1 MNNILGIKKL
11 DFSGFT
17 SFDPLIKF
25 VQENNEWNNTN
36 YCLSVEN
43 GYTNLNGITINGAIN
58 TNTIAMNAPNKNMGF
73 STFGNANFIFYNQ
86 NIERIRF
93 ANNGNIGVGISNPS
107 YNIHVNGSINSLSIF
122 KNNIELDNIYLNIS
136 NNQWLRNTSN
146 IYTDTSLN
154 ISNVGIGNTNPSGNL
169 HIGSPFI
176 NNSDGTLIISK
187 RNLNTS
193 NRNFKIGY
201 DNNFNFCL
209 GDFGKDNERIWTQQ
223 LYINSNAS
231 ANSLVI
237 NNNSFIG
244 IGISNP
250 LHRLDVNGSINASSF
265 IGNGSNITAINYNN
279 ITSNRPELSNVN
291 NWIRSSTTIYN
302 NINNFAIGTTDPL
315 SYKLNVNGSINTSSL
330 FMNNINISNIFLT
343 SSSADTN
350 YLKINDAVSLYN
362 SWTKQNNGSIYLTS
376 YTNNNNVVIIGDI
389 IPKSGISAKLYVYDG
404 LYADSITAGNG
415 GNIKNIDYNNIVN
428 KPDIY
433 TINQLNNLY
442 YDKNYL
448 NNTYS
453 QFVVSISSNSFSTK
467 ADYTTLNNRIT
478 TFIEEGLDP
487 ATLSDAIST
496 LVNNQNISIQYEK
509 IALNPLVLTRS
520 TANTPNIIN
529 FNGNFITS
537 NSYATDFFENNINIK
552 NIYVSYATFTDV
564 AQYYDTIVDRK
575 RAIMSSCN
583 IYPPQITP
591 FTNYSNIITTSPYG
605 NGLYTIDSSIFNANS
620 NDNNSVHRIF
630 NINKSN
636 LDYIWTSDD
645 KKNYINYSGSN
656 IDTGYTYRNTNSLT
670 TDTGRV
676 LIATRV
682 SDNDIFGHWVQLYYK
697 NGFIANSFDIN
708 TYYTSNIVND
718 NENNI
723 NYTTMYYKLPRS
735 VYLLA
740 TNNLTSNNW
749 DILNYTTNLTDNPAS
764 NIYYKKTLNNITY
777 ETNKIASTIGVSIN
791 FPNVNNYYYYRF
803 IFTQTI
809 RAPEV
814 AIYEIDLYGAENKI
828 EWGNSSSNIYYLTG
842 NVGIGTVDDTSIYK
856 LNINGSSFINSN
868 LIINSNIGIGNTL
881 PIANLHIGDSTIPNS
896 DGVIIVSKTNIN
908 NNHFKFGYDNN
919 FNFSFGDYK
928 KNNDNS
934 YLWKKQF
941 YIHSNANE
949 NSLIIDTNGNIGINT
964 DITNNYKLNING
976 NFYIH
981 SNIIVNSNIG
991 IGTINT
997 EGRRL
1002 FVNGN
1007 STFTGTINQTT
1018 FSDINL
1024 IGNIYATC
1032 NINVSNINT
1041 TNLNASSSIVI
1052 NGIITARSNVGIGIT
1067 TLFNE
1072 TLRIESTSNIIGIW
1086 NGSLNMNN
1094 NSFINSFIG
1103 KDNTNGFFNKYT
1115 HINNNSVNNYLT
1127 WEISSI
1133 SSILSLTANG
1143 YVGIGITNPANIF
1156 QIGDGGK
1163 LRISNNFND
1172 FTLIGTKDG
1181 IDNNNT
1187 RIVINGSNKTGNIG
1201 DIEYRSTNSGN
1212 HLFYSNGN
1220 TEIIRFMSSGN
1231 VSIGTTNPNNYRL
1244 NINGSSYINSNLII
1258 NSNIGIGNISPIA
1271 NLHIGDSTIP
1281 NSDGVI
1287 VVSKTNI
1294 NNNHFKFGYDNNF
1307 NFSFGDFKKQINNSY
1322 IWKKQFYIHS
1332 NANENSLIIDTNGN
1346 IGINTDITN
1355 NYKLNIIGD
1364 TYISGKVGIGTLNNE
1379 NKKIFINGSTHIIG
1393 QTDIQGSIFQSSG
1406 NLVLGDVNSFIG
1418 IGATYDTNFKLKV
1431 SGNTNIVGNL
1441 IQTLGNVVIAEGS
1454 SYYVGIGGTFDSSYK
1469 LKISGNSYITG
1480 NLITDGFGNFNNY
1493 LCIATNLNPNNYKL
1507 VVNGTTNVIGD
1518 IIQSGTGA
1526 ITFAGK
1532 TTINSNLVVSAN
1544 NRLYAIGRVG
1554 IGYADNA
1561 ALNSNFNV
1569 LGTAD
1574 FSSNMNIAGS
1584 LTQTG
1589 TSNNFIF
1596 GKTTF
1601 NSNLVVSATNRLYAI
1616 GRVGVGYADNTAL
1629 NSNFNVLGTADF
1641 SSNMNIGG
1649 ELFCSNNIRENSR
1662 YLRDIYLNSNLLNNI
1677 KKKYGF
1683 LCVLSG
1689 LTTNPP
1695 YTENINGITYY
1706 KYDIDLTK
1714 YTQLKYLSDNSP
1726 YRIFNIKTFMTSG
1739 YFNLFNSNIPN
1750 ILQYDIYMCN
1760 EISANPN
1767 LPGSSAGIN
1776 ICAVGTPENYRLTNI
1791 LPTYFT
1797 ILQNNS
1803 FNKLSIISTIPSLNV
1818 SCIIED
1824 YLF

>member
-11 DFSGFT
+11 DLSGFT
-17 SFDPLIKF
+17 SYEPLIKF

-43 GYTNLNGITINGAIN
+43 GYTNLNGITINGNIN
-58 TNTIAMNAPNKNMGF
+58 TNTIAMNAQNKNMGF

-209 GDFGKDNERIWTQQ
+209 GDFGKDNEKIWTHQ

-231 ANSLVI
+231 ANSLVV
-237 NNNSFIG
+237 NSNSFIG

-250 LHRLDVNGSINASSF
+250 LHRLDVNGTINAHSF

-279 ITSNRPELSNVN
+279 ITSNRPELSNLN
-291 NWIRSSTTIYN
+291 NWIRSSTTVYN
-302 NINNFAIGTTDPL
+302 NINNIAIGTTDPL
-315 SYKLNVNGSINTSSL
+315 SYRLNVDGSTNTTSL

-343 SSSADTN
+343 SSSANNN
-350 YLKINDAVSLYN
+350 YLKINDAISLYN
-362 SWTKQNNGSIYLTS
+362 SWTKVPNGSIYLTN
-376 YTNNNNVVIIGDI
+376 YANNNNTVIIGDT
-389 IPKSGISAKLYVYDG
+389 IPISGITAKLYVFNG
-404 LYADSITAGNG
+404 LYADNIIAGNG
-415 GNIKNIDYNNIVN
+415 ANIKNIDYNNINN

-433 TINQLNNLY
+433 TVNQLNNLY

-448 NNTYS
+448 NNIYS
-453 QFVVSISSNSFSTK
+453 QFIVNISSNSFSTK
-467 ADYTTLNNRIT
+467 LDYTLLNNRIT

-487 ATLSDAIST
+487 ATLSEAISA
-496 LVNNQNISIQYEK
+496 LVNNQDISIQYEK
-509 IALNPLVLTRS
+509 ISLNPLILTRS
-520 TANTPNIIN
+520 TTNTPNIIN
-529 FNGNFITS
+529 FNGNFVTT

-552 NIYVSYATFTDV
+552 NIYVSYATFNEV
-564 AQYYDTIVDRK
+564 AKYYDTIVDRK

-591 FTNYSNIITTSPYG
+591 FTDYSNIITTSPYG
-605 NGLYTIDSSIFNANS
+605 NGLYVTNSSIFNSNI

-636 LDYIWTSDD
+636 LNNIWTTA
-645 KKNYINYSGSN
+645 NNFNNYSGN
-656 IDTGYTYRNTNSLT
+656 IDSGYTYRNTNST
-670 TDTGRV
+670 ASDVGRV
-676 LIATRV
+676 IIATKV
-682 SDNDIFGHWVQLYYK
+682 LDNDIFGHWIQLYYK
-697 NGFIANSFDIN
+697 NGFIANSFNIT

-723 NYTTMYYKLPRS
+723 NYNSMYFKLPRS
-735 VYLLA
+735 FYLLA
-740 TNNLTSNNW
+740 TNDLNSNNW

-764 NIYYKKTLNNITY
+764 NIFYKKTLNNITY
-777 ETNKIASTIGVSIN
+777 DTNKLANSISVSIN
-791 FPNVNNYYYYRF
+791 LPNVNNYYYYRF

-809 RAPEV
+809 NASEI
-814 AIYEIDLYGAENKI
+814 AIYEINLYGAENKI

-896 DGVIIVSKTNIN
+896 DGAIVVSKTNIN

-919 FNFSFGDYK
+919 FNFSFGDLK

-941 YIHSNANE
+941 YIHSNATE

-964 DITNNYKLNING
+964 NITNNYKLNIHG

-991 IGTINT
+991 IGTNNT

-1220 TEIIRFMSSGN
+1220 SEIIRFMSSGN

-1258 NSNIGIGNISPIA
+1258 NSNIGIGNTLPIA

-1307 NFSFGDFKKQINNSY
+1307 NFSFGDFKKEINNSY

-1332 NANENSLIIDTNGN
+1332 NATENSLIIDTNGN
-1346 IGINTDITN
+1346 IGINTSITN
-1355 NYKLNIIGD
+1355 NYKVNIIGD
-1364 TYISGKVGIGTLNNE
+1364 TYISGKIGIGTVNSE
-1379 NKKIFINGSTHIIG
+1379 NKKVYINGSTHILG
-1393 QTDIQGSIFQSSG
+1393 QTDIQGSIFQASG
-1406 NLVLGDVNSFIG
+1406 NIVLGDTNSFIG

-1441 IQTLGNVVIAEGS
+1441 IQTIGNVVIAEGS
-1454 SYYVGIGGTFDSSYK
+1454 GYYVGIGGTFDSSYK

-1507 VVNGTTNVIGD
+1507 VVNGATNVIGD
-1518 IIQSGTGA
+1518 IIQSGAGA

-1532 TTINSNLVVSAN
+1532 TTINSNLVVSAT
-1544 NRLYAIGRVG
+1544 NRLYAIGNVG
-1554 IGYADNA
+1554 VGYADNA

-1574 FSSNMNIAGS
+1574 FSSNMNVGGS

-1616 GRVGVGYADNTAL
+1616 GRAGIGYADNAVL

-1641 SSNMNIGG
+1641 SSNMNVGG

-1714 YTQLKYLSDNSP
+1714 YTQLKYLSDTSP

-1776 ICAVGTPENYRLTNI
+1776 ICAIGTPENYRLTNI